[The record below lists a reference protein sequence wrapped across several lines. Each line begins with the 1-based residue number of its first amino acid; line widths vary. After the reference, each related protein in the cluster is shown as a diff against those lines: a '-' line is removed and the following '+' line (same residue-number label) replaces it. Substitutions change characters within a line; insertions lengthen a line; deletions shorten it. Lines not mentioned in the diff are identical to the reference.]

1 MHAAGGVYVEPVEE
15 AAGLK
20 GFDASSWF
28 GLLAPASTPADII
41 NRMQQETAKA
51 LASPAIKE
59 KLLAQG
65 AIPGGNTPQEFAK
78 MIDAEH
84 IKWAAVVKASGAKVD

>member
-1 MHAAGGVYVEPVEE
+1 MRLRSILRISAGGPLEE
-15 AAGLK
+15 
-20 GFDASSWF
+20 
-28 GLLAPASTPADII
+28 
-41 NRMQQETAKA
+41 A
-51 LASPAIKE
+51 LASPAVKE

-84 IKWAAVVKASGAKVD
+84 IKWAGVVKASGAKVD

>member
-1 MHAAGGVYVEPVEE
+1 MKRVPGSACWHRRVRHPT
-15 AAGLK
+15 
-20 GFDASSWF
+20 SSTAF
-28 GLLAPASTPADII
+28 SS
-41 NRMQQETAKA
+41 ETAKA
-51 LASPAIKE
+51 LASPAVKE
-59 KLLAQG
+59 QLLAQG